1 MRPVGSSRK
10 SNCNR
15 RKQSWTGPSFTLL
28 KQSWTG
34 PSFTLFHKSQGSQRP
49 FCHGS
54 GSNRGIFSQS
64 YEFSKV
70 IFQSPIAHALY
81 QNCCINKG
89 AEWNIRWLVS
99 LRCVPPLLLAFLW
112 IVLFLSFLVIVPAP
126 PFVFRMKVP
135 RVFIRVSS
143 YPFFWEGHG
152 NHTLLTILSEYHP
165 QR

>member
-15 RKQSWTGPSFTLL
+15 RKQSWTGPSFTL
-28 KQSWTG
+28 
-34 PSFTLFHKSQGSQRP
+34 
-49 FCHGS
+49 
-54 GSNRGIFSQS
+54 
-64 YEFSKV
+64 FSKKPRKPTFV
-70 IFQSPIAHALY
+70 RFFMVPEAIEEDLTNPMNSRKTSPIAPALH

-89 AEWNIRWLVS
+89 AEWNRRWLVS

-112 IVLFLSFLVIVPAP
+112 IVLFLSLIVIVPAP
-126 PFVFRMKVP
+126 PFVFRRKVP
-135 RVFIRVSS
+135 CVFKRVSS
-143 YPFFWEGHG
+143 YPFFWGGHG